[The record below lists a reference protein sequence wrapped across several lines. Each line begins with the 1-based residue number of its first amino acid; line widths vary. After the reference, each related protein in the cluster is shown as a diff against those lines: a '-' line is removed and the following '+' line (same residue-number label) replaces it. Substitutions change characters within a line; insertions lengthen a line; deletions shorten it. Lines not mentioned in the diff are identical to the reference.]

1 MRWQIENR
9 GKRRSGKVE
18 FMNPID
24 QQRRQMT
31 THQCLKK
38 NGKGRR
44 VFACIFSSKAKP
56 FIQGGGVAAMDHFWG
71 RQGWPFAGSDGES
84 AS

>member
-18 FMNPID
+18 FKNAID
-24 QQRRQMT
+24 QQRRRMT

-44 VFACIFSSKAKP
+44 VFACIFLEQSRIFHPRWGSRGSGS
-56 FIQGGGVAAMDHFWG
+56 FLGG
-71 RQGWPFAGSDGES
+71 RQG
-84 AS
+84 